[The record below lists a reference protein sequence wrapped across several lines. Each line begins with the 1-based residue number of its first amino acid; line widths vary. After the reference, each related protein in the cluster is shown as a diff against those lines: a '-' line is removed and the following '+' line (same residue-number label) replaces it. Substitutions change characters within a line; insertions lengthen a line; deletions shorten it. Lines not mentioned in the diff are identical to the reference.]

1 MNATQREFRA
11 ANGGAS
17 QCDRIQAALEQARGE
32 WVAMTELWRVSGAFA
47 VHSRVAD
54 LRKRG
59 HCIEHKN
66 ARQADGVVHSFYR
79 LNPWEVAA

>member
-1 MNATQREFRA
+1 MNATQMEFQRR
-11 ANGGAS
+11 NGGAS
-17 QCDRIQAALEQARGE
+17 QCDRILAALEQARGE
-32 WVAMTELWRVSGAFA
+32 WVAMTDLWRVSGAFA

-59 HCIEHKN
+59 QAIEHKN
-66 ARQADGVVHSFYR
+66 ERQADGVVHSFYR